1 MCIYTV
7 SQKTAPYC
15 FCNNLVECQPIS
27 IIFLVHSD
35 TWINFLQY
43 EIHTAHSAYACSY
56 TTVAKTNWT
65 SDVGGKW
72 PLKWKFSEMEMSFR
86 IPRRDTEIR
95 FVTKFGG
102 NRPLRRCRKVIW
114 FITQKNSGSAGL
126 VPAPILPKMGR
137 SRPKSPKTL
146 NLVRIGC
153 VLPDLFLKDWF
164 FGPKSHY
171 NIGIQPTIR
180 KMRYENK
187 LSAASNSQMSD
198 YIGDPRS
205 SLWNNSSWF
214 SDNWLATMLT
224 KCCVKFIVI

>member
-1 MCIYTV
+1 MSTDFYNFFGTQWHLNKFSTIWDT
-7 SQKTAPYC
+7 YC
-15 FCNNLVECQPIS
+15 PQRLCV
-27 IIFLVHSD
+27 FLHYRGENELD
-35 TWINFLQY
+35 FRCW
-43 EIHTAHSAYACSY
+43 
-56 TTVAKTNWT
+56 
-65 SDVGGKW
+65 GKW

-137 SRPKSPKTL
+137 SRPKLPKTL

-205 SLWNNSSWF
+205 F
-214 SDNWLATMLT
+214 F
-224 KCCVKFIVI
+224 VKQFKLV